1 MELDFL
7 FFVTFIFIDIF
18 YKYFY
23 LLKGGF
29 FMELHPKLNLD
40 SFEASFLAVDTHT
53 VGEFT
58 RIVVSGFPKLEG
70 NTMIERKH
78 YLAEH
83 YDHFRQALMYEPR
96 GHHDMFGAIVVEP
109 INPEADFG
117 VFFMDTGEYLNMCG
131 HGTIG
136 TVTALIETGL
146 MPATE
151 PVTEVVLEA
160 PAGLI
165 HTKAE
170 VKNGKVVSVTLTNV
184 PAFLYKKDLKTVV
197 DGKEITYD
205 IAFGGSFFAL
215 IDAEQPALNLHVDPK
230 TVPFFQDFGMKLL
243 DNVNREV
250 EIQHPTLDITS
261 VDLAEFYCH
270 TDTPGCSR
278 RNVVIFG
285 NHMAD
290 RSPCGTGT
298 SAKLATL
305 YAKGE
310 IQIGEP
316 FIYESFIGSKFKGV
330 ILGEAKAGD
339 YDAIIPQITGS
350 AYITGLST
358 YVIDKDDP
366 LKYGFQV
373 G

>member
-1 MELDFL
+1 
-7 FFVTFIFIDIF
+7 
-18 YKYFY
+18 
-23 LLKGGF
+23 
-29 FMELHPKLNLD
+29 MELHPKLNLD

-165 HTKAE
+165 RTKAE

-184 PAFLYKKDLKTVV
+184 PAFLYKKD
-197 DGKEITYD
+197 
-205 IAFGGSFFAL
+205 
-215 IDAEQPALNLHVDPK
+215 
-230 TVPFFQDFGMKLL
+230 
-243 DNVNREV
+243 
-250 EIQHPTLDITS
+250 
-261 VDLAEFYCH
+261 
-270 TDTPGCSR
+270 
-278 RNVVIFG
+278 
-285 NHMAD
+285 
-290 RSPCGTGT
+290 
-298 SAKLATL
+298 
-305 YAKGE
+305 
-310 IQIGEP
+310 
-316 FIYESFIGSKFKGV
+316 
-330 ILGEAKAGD
+330 
-339 YDAIIPQITGS
+339 
-350 AYITGLST
+350 
-358 YVIDKDDP
+358 
-366 LKYGFQV
+366 
-373 G
+373 